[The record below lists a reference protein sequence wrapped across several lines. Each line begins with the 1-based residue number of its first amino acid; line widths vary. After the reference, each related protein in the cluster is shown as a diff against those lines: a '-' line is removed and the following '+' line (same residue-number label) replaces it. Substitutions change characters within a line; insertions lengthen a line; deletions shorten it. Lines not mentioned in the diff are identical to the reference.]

1 MCSNPLIIGIDFDNT
16 LVCYNKSIF
25 TLAKKFFA
33 VSDELNTKS
42 KIKEYI
48 TDSYGNLAWTK
59 FQGELYGPGMQFAEP
74 YENAVK
80 TLSDLSSSGIKLLI
94 LSHRTKYPY
103 AGQKYNLHEFAKNW
117 IAENLK
123 FNGKNILEDSSIFFF
138 EEKKEKIKAIKD
150 NACDFFLD
158 DLTEIIRDSDF
169 PERTE
174 GILFDPY
181 KKNTWFPSINN
192 WEQLKYRIRKLS

>member
-25 TLAKKFFA
+25 HISKKIFA

-80 TLSDLSSSGIKLLI
+80 TLSDLSSSGIKPINIKSQNKIPLC
-94 LSHRTKYPY
+94 R
-103 AGQKYNLHEFAKNW
+103 AK
-117 IAENLK
+117 I
-123 FNGKNILEDSSIFFF
+123 
-138 EEKKEKIKAIKD
+138 
-150 NACDFFLD
+150 
-158 DLTEIIRDSDF
+158 
-169 PERTE
+169 
-174 GILFDPY
+174 
-181 KKNTWFPSINN
+181 
-192 WEQLKYRIRKLS
+192 